1 MDIPEKGALADGR
14 RYEVLR
20 IVTPDPAVP
29 EEIVR
34 YFIASFGFDTWR
46 KAVLDLTYWRL
57 YFRESLAGH
66 LVPGVIDHHY
76 ILRVEGTFAGRLWFA
91 YNTRTGRG
99 NFGNVYTEPAFRRCG
114 VMNVLMRHCMKDFH
128 DSPAQQLCCASG
140 NKFAVQSYLKHGF
153 KLIYGG
159 ETGPLCLR
167 KNGTFQEA
175 EAEAFPGHEVCTVR
189 EGTIGDQFECDK
201 FLAVTAA
208 WRKFAQRSFGLAAV
222 MVDYRTAWQEKLS
235 GLGAVN
241 VLCTPSGAVCAY
253 AFALKLCGEDILEFR
268 IHPEYPEHLPDLL
281 KRTAADYGKLFD
293 GAPVCAVPET
303 AALKID
309 ALRRAGARPA
319 GGLEGSYLLF
329 RFDGL
334 PEVSR
339 EKNDNA

>member
-1 MDIPEKGALADGR
+1 MEILEKGALADGR
-14 RYEVLR
+14 NYEVLR
-20 IVTPDPAVP
+20 IVTPDPEVP

-46 KAVLDLTYWRL
+46 RAVWDRACWRL

-66 LVPGVIDHHY
+66 LAPGVIDHY
-76 ILRVEGTFAGRLWFA
+76 YVLRVEGVFAGRLWFA
-91 YNTRTGRG
+91 WNTRTGRG
-99 NFGNVYTEPAFRRCG
+99 NFGHVYTEPAFRRRG
-114 VMNVLMRHCMKDFH
+114 VMNVLMKHCMKDFQE
-128 DSPAQQLCCASG
+128 SPAQQLCCASG

-167 KNGTFQEA
+167 KKGTFQEA
-175 EAEAFPGHEVCTVR
+175 EAEAFPGHEKCTVR

-208 WRKFAQRSFGLAAV
+208 WKNFAQRSFGLAAA
-222 MVDYRTAWQEKLS
+222 MADYRTAWQEKLS

-253 AFALKLCGEDILEFR
+253 AFALKLCSEDILEFR
-268 IHPEYPEHLPDLL
+268 IHPEYPEHLPELL
-281 KRTAADYGKLFD
+281 KRTAADYGKLFP

-303 AALKID
+303 AELKID

-329 RFDGL
+329 RFDGFS
-334 PEVSR
+334 EVPG
-339 EKNDNA
+339 KKQ